1 MVMVPCS
8 EAKRVRW
15 ESRTERKLFTPEI
28 DLGRRYCTSMT
39 FKPSI
44 AFRAKAKAGEAMV
57 EAFFKKN
64 GKQLGVNLHTH
75 QGPPR
80 ISWAKIGS
88 DKKETLVLI
97 HGFGDR
103 KESFYFIS
111 EVLKEKLNLII
122 PDLPGFGNSG
132 MDPQLVYSLDNYTDW
147 FGRFI
152 EQTGL
157 DSFHLAGC
165 SMGGAIAV
173 KLAAQFP
180 SKVKSLSLVDPAGFY
195 LPGKH
200 SVYDEAL
207 AGSNI
212 FHINSPGDFETLQS
226 RIFRKSPPLP
236 ACVREYMILK
246 AIGDR
251 QWFAKI
257 FDELMDMESIKSGK
271 ISLEQASLNHLC
283 KDMTMPVMLFWGRHD
298 SLLPW
303 ETAPFVNE
311 LFPRSQVHI
320 FDEYGHAP
328 HLEGPRKLAERM
340 LDFIRDEK
348 I

>member
-1 MVMVPCS
+1 
-8 EAKRVRW
+8 
-15 ESRTERKLFTPEI
+15 
-28 DLGRRYCTSMT
+28 MT

-57 EAFFKKN
+57 EAFSKKIGN
-64 GKQLGVNLHTH
+64 RLGVSLHTH
-75 QGPPR
+75 QGPPLMA
-80 ISWAKIGS
+80 WAKIGS
-88 DKKETLVLI
+88 EKKETLVLI

-111 EVLKEKLNLII
+111 KFLNEKLNLVI

-132 MDPQLVYSLDNYTDW
+132 MDPDLVYNLDNYIDW
-147 FGRFI
+147 LGRFI
-152 EQTGL
+152 EENGL

-165 SMGGAIAV
+165 SMGGAIAA
-173 KLAAQFP
+173 KFAAQFP

-200 SVYDEAL
+200 SIYDEAL

-226 RIFRKSPPLP
+226 RIFRKSPLIPT
-236 ACVREYMILK
+236 CVKEFMILK
-246 AIGDR
+246 AMGDR
-251 QWFAKI
+251 KWLTKI
-257 FDELMDMESIKSGK
+257 FDELVDMDSIKSGK

-283 KDMTMPVMLFWGRHD
+283 KDIPMPVMLFWGRHD

-303 ETAPFVNE
+303 KTAPFVEE
-311 LFPRSQVHI
+311 LFPRARVHI
-320 FDEYGHAP
+320 FEEYGHVP
-328 HLEGPRKLAERM
+328 HLEGPQHLAKHM
-340 LDFIRDEK
+340 LNFICEAQA
-348 I
+348 